1 MAISRK
7 KGGRGG
13 GGEISQQ
20 RYNLILLINNSVNNL
35 LKVRNDDDVFKTSRN
50 FNLRSCNIRY
60 CRLNFGDCKFSFSVS
75 CSDMEENKAIK
86 LSSTGKQRNNAFF
99 LGEALQ

>member
-1 MAISRK
+1 MAISVSRK
-7 KGGRGG
+7 KGGWGD
-13 GGEISQQ
+13 EISQQ

-60 CRLNFGDCKFSFSVS
+60 CRLNFGDCKFSFSFS
-75 CSDMEENKAIK
+75 
-86 LSSTGKQRNNAFF
+86 
-99 LGEALQ
+99 